1 MVFDQL
7 QALRNSSGASEQD
20 DQNFLKVERRLKY
33 VVDLPT
39 PVLIR
44 TVDKKKNVD
53 SVGVH

>member
-1 MVFDQL
+1 M

-44 TVDKKKNVD
+44 TLDKKKNID